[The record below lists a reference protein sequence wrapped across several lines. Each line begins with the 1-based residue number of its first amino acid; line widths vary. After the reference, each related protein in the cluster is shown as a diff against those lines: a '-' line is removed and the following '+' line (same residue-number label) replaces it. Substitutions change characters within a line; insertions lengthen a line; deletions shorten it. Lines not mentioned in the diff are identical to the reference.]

1 MEINM
6 NRLNLN
12 NISIDYGYGIL
23 FKDVNLSLSDGEKI
37 CIVGPNGCGKTSL
50 MKIIAGMENPDSG
63 EVSIREHSKIAI
75 LEQAKPDK
83 RDDRIVADVL
93 KDTFGS
99 LLKIQNEMEK
109 ILIDLSNVLEEK
121 KYNKLLDRYG
131 VLQEEF
137 EIKGGY
143 DITTR
148 IDKICSDLKISDRM
162 RSLCFNDLSGG
173 EKVLINIASVLLQK
187 PDILLLDEP
196 TNHLDIE
203 RIVWLEEYLKTFK
216 GVAVL
221 VSHDREFVD
230 KVCNYIL
237 DLESGSGALYH
248 TNYTDFLVEKKLRY
262 EKQLELYNNQKREFD
277 RLEYQAKRFA
287 DAGKSTNSTS
297 MMRKATVM
305 MRRIER
311 EKDKVDFQ
319 RPTETKK
326 IKINFSNSEDVGKR
340 IIEYKDVTINSD
352 TGALLDN
359 ISFRINRGDRIAVVG
374 KNGSGKS
381 TILKS
386 IVNMTGDSCDG
397 EIYITPKIKIGYIP
411 QIINFPNDNMTIFE
425 YIQKEF
431 GYNENKACKLIT
443 RFKFQRADLNKT
455 LGMLSGGETIRLKFL
470 SLIETEINT
479 LIFDEPT
486 NHIDILTRES
496 LERAIDEFDGTVIVA
511 SHDRY
516 FLNKFT
522 DKFLKVSKEDTHIYI
537 GRYTDYLNENI
548 S

>member
-1 MEINM
+1 M

-12 NISIDYGYGIL
+12 NVSINYGYGIL
-23 FKDVNLSLSDGEKI
+23 FKNINFSLSDGEKI

-50 MKIIAGMENPDSG
+50 MKIIAGMESPDSG
-63 EVSIREHSKIAI
+63 EVSIREYSKMAI
-75 LEQAKPDK
+75 LEQAKPDNN
-83 RDDRIVADVL
+83 DNRIVADVL
-93 KDTFGS
+93 KDAFDS
-99 LLKIQNEMEK
+99 LLKMQNEMEA
-109 ILIDLSNVLEEK
+109 ILVELSNELDEK
-121 KYNKLLDRYG
+121 KYNKLLNRYG

-143 DITTR
+143 DIATR
-148 IDKICSDLKISDRM
+148 IDKICSGLKISDRM

-173 EKVLINIASVLLQK
+173 EKVLINIAIVLLQK

-203 RIVWLEEYLKTFK
+203 RIEWLEEYLKSFK

-230 KVCNYIL
+230 RVCNYIL
-237 DLESGSGALYH
+237 DLESGSGVLYH
-248 TNYTDFLVEKKLRY
+248 ANYTNFLVEKKLRY

-305 MRRIER
+305 MRRLER
-311 EKDKVDFQ
+311 EKDKADFQ
-319 RPTETKK
+319 KPTETKK
-326 IKINFSNSEDVGKR
+326 IKMSFSNNEDVGKR
-340 IIEYKDVTINSD
+340 IIEYKDVTINGD
-352 TGALLDN
+352 TGAFLGN

-386 IVNMTGDSCDG
+386 IVNMAGDNCDG

-411 QIINFPNDNMTIFE
+411 QIISFPNDNMTIFE

-443 RFKFQRADLNKT
+443 RFRFQRADLNKT
-455 LGMLSGGETIRLKFL
+455 LKMLSGGEKIRLKFL

-496 LERAIDEFDGTVIVA
+496 LEHAIDEFAGTVIVA

-537 GRYTDYLNENI
+537 GQYTDYLKENV